1 MVAAPPADDFLNLVT
16 SDRAADVGALP
27 AHIFESAAQLT
38 ADLLGVSVAVIN
50 VLTPGGLRPGAVVG
64 LPSGAQHGPFPCETL
79 AMAGDLLRITDLT
92 RDERF
97 ASLPVVTTDGLRM
110 YAGVPLVLASG
121 QRLGTLA
128 VLGRQPAVL
137 SDEHTR
143 VLQRLAALVVSELE
157 WWQRTQA
164 LTRDLQ
170 RASADLE
177 HSRGQVSALVALSEV
192 IERHR
197 PEDVPYGVAEQ
208 LLTATRAD
216 WVGVLTR
223 REGRLSVQAAHR
235 DGLPNADFLALVH
248 RLASAAQTGDG
259 IHEPFWERQEPV
271 FTDDYAAS
279 PSAVPELVAAGVR
292 TVAVLPLGTYR
303 GARYLLVAVRLDQS
317 RGWLPQEQV
326 LCRTAVRSVKIA
338 LDRGEKLRILDESA
352 RTDALTGLPNRRAFD
367 DAVSGAASGPPKPD
381 EPWMLGLIDLN
392 GFKRVN
398 DTRGHAAGDRLLQ
411 LFARHLR
418 STFRSSDL
426 IFRMGGDE
434 FVLLIRQGTPL
445 TQQDAEQRLAHVMRS
460 LHQQGFPGIGASS
473 GFAHWPADGQRIEEV
488 LSCADQRMY
497 QQKGRG

>member
-1 MVAAPPADDFLNLVT
+1 MVAAPPADDFMQRVT
-16 SDRAADVGALP
+16 SDPDADIGELP
-27 AHIFESAAQLT
+27 AHIFESVAQLT
-38 ADLLGVSVAVIN
+38 ADLLDVSVAVISTI
-50 VLTPGGLRPGAVVG
+50 TPDGLRPRAVVG
-64 LPSGAQHGPFPCETL
+64 LPADALLGPLPCDWLSEV
-79 AMAGDLLRITDLT
+79 GDLLHVTDLT
-92 RDERF
+92 RDRRF
-97 ASLPVVTTDGLRM
+97 ASLPIVAEDGLKM
-110 YAGVPLVLASG
+110 YAGVPLVTASG
-121 QRLGTLA
+121 QRIGTLA
-128 VLGRQPAVL
+128 VLGRQPAQL
-137 SDEHTR
+137 SDEHIR
-143 VLQRLAALVVSELE
+143 VLHRLAALVVSELE
-157 WWQRTQA
+157 WWQRTRV

-170 RASADLE
+170 RTSADLE
-177 HSRGQVSALVALSEV
+177 HSRGQVSALVGLSEV
-192 IERHR
+192 IEQHR
-197 PEDVPYGVAEQ
+197 PEDIPYGVAQQ

-248 RLASAAQTGDG
+248 RLANAAQIGDG
-259 IHEPFWERQEPV
+259 IDEPFWERQEPI

-303 GARYLLVAVRLDQS
+303 ESRYLLVAVRLDHS

-326 LCRTAVRSVKIA
+326 LCRTAVRSVRIA

-367 DAVSGAASGPPKPD
+367 DTVAGPPRPD
-381 EPWMLGLIDLN
+381 EPWMLGLIDLDD
-392 GFKRVN
+392 FKRVN

-418 STFRSSDL
+418 STFRSNDL

-445 TQQDAEQRLAHVMRS
+445 TQHDAEQRLAHVMRS

-497 QQKGRG
+497 QQKGRA